1 MKIIKINKGNLAK
14 ELKGLRRGSSLSDP
28 GLEGATRKIVE
39 DVRKNGDRALF
50 KYTKRF
56 DGVALT
62 GKTVRVSKK
71 EFREAR
77 SAVPKKLMDD
87 LVMAGKRIRDFHRLK
102 LPSENT
108 FRDTLGNELGWVIRP
123 IERAGLYVPG
133 GKAAYPSTVLMT
145 AIPAKVAG
153 VKDLALV
160 TPCPWGQL
168 NPAVLAA
175 AETGRLPKAMS
186 FAEGA
191 SLVLAERAYVCLTC
205 TSGGL
210 RLSAAAVGYVRTA
223 LARPPAE
230 VAAMDRPP
238 GVLDELEAVQM
249 RVGALPQHPNN
260 VLKYSLTWSTDGLI
274 NEYGNLC
281 YGIEAGEKVPLQPL
295 EGYETIELDGLLYEA
310 FNTSGGLGTLADTYA
325 GQVQTM
331 NYKTLRYPGHC
342 EKIHLLMKDLKLN
355 EDRDTLKRVL
365 EHAVPQT
372 LQDVVLIYA
381 SVTGTKEGGFFE
393 ENYVKKIY
401 PQCIKGRLWSAIQV
415 TTASSLCTVLDLVLR
430 DPSHYHGFVTQESIS
445 LKNFLA
451 NDFGAC
457 FR

>member
-1 MKIIKINKGNLAK
+1 M
-14 ELKGLRRGSSLSDP
+14 
-28 GLEGATRKIVE
+28 
-39 DVRKNGDRALF
+39 
-50 KYTKRF
+50 Y
-56 DGVALT
+56 
-62 GKTVRVSKK
+62 RV
-71 EFREAR
+71 
-77 SAVPKKLMDD
+77 
-87 LVMAGKRIRDFHRLK
+87 LVLGAGKIGSLIVGLLSQHGRYEVHLGDVNLDGASRLVADLK
-102 LPSENT
+102 L
-108 FRDTLGNELGWVIRP
+108 
-123 IERAGLYVPG
+123 ER
-133 GKAAYPSTVLMT
+133 
-145 AIPAKVAG
+145 
-153 VKDLALV
+153 V
-160 TPCPWGQL
+160 TPCLLDVRHPDMVSTYL
-168 NPAVLAA
+168 SMHPVDAIVSSLPYFCNPTVAGLALTHGVHYFDLTEDIEVTSQIRVLSA
-175 AETGRLPKAMS
+175 
-186 FAEGA
+186 GA
-191 SLVLAERAYVCLTC
+191 SQAFLPQCGLA
-205 TSGGL
+205 
-210 RLSAAAVGYVRTA
+210 
-223 LARPPAE
+223 
-230 VAAMDRPP
+230 P
-238 GVLDELEAVQM
+238 GFISIVTHDLMTHFQKLDTVKM
-249 RVGALPQHPNN
+249 RVGALPVHPSNA
-260 VLKYSLTWSTDGLI
+260 LKYSLTWSTDGLI

-281 YGIEAGEKVPLQPL
+281 YGIEGGEKVPLQPL

-393 ENYVKKIY
+393 ENYVKKVY

-430 DPSHYHGFVTQESIS
+430 DPTHYHGFVTQESIS